1 MKVAV
6 VLFLLGL
13 CGCSGTGFNPPS
25 AQPLPTVS
33 AISEE
38 CRGYISNEYQLKC
51 EQVHVQKEQ
60 NKILAELVQALK
72 NK

>member
-25 AQPLPTVS
+25 AQP
-33 AISEE
+33 
-38 CRGYISNEYQLKC
+38 GSNSPKRLSKRWTGR
-51 EQVHVQKEQ
+51 
-60 NKILAELVQALK
+60 
-72 NK
+72 